1 MRFLVGLIVSLVIFC
16 SEAEAAPKLLWET
29 KGLAQPES
37 VVVDPAT
44 GAIYVSNIVGAV
56 MQKDG
61 NGFIAKLNGDGK
73 MVTRQWVKGL
83 DSPTGLALHD
93 RTLYVADVDQLVEIN
108 AASGEIVKRYPAKG
122 ATFLNDV
129 AIDPDGTVYVS
140 DTPSN
145 TIWRLK
151 DGSFEPW
158 IADDKLNGPNGLLV
172 QGDMLVVAS
181 LGKIPGVGQKQELAG
196 LSLISLKDQSVT
208 KLGDGRPI
216 GNLDGLELLQPGVYL
231 VTDWA
236 AGALY
241 RVDAKGKAQQLIDL
255 NQGSADLTYLPDKK
269 IVLIPMMLDNTL
281 VAYRL
286 D

>member
-16 SEAEAAPKLLWET
+16 TEAEAAPKLLWET
-29 KGLAQPES
+29 KGLAQPEL

-73 MVTRQWVKGL
+73 VVTRQWVKGL

-172 QGDMLVVAS
+172 QGDTLVVAS